1 MVELRKMFPNAG
13 VKEMVSHLFYRK
25 QKKVPRCVII
35 QDYFR
40 TFEPELIQARMGRN
54 LKRKQ
59 FWAAGVNV
67 LWCMD
72 QHDKW
77 KYKFGLCFHV
87 GVDPFSGYLLWLRVW
102 WNNSNPLV
110 VCRYYLDTVKSLGYV
125 PLLTQSD
132 PGTENTRVANAQ
144 SYMRQ
149 LLDPLLDGIQHVWK
163 RNKMNIKAE
172 IEWSLFRRKWSPGF
186 ENLFDEGIM
195 EGNLIRYDKSN
206 PLQALVF
213 RFLSIPWLQGELDH
227 YRHRVNN
234 TRKRKNAH
242 KLTPHGRA
250 EDIHFRPNDFDA
262 RDFKIPVPPQCIQQ
276 AEDAFIEPG
285 HRVLRLVPESFQQV
299 ADAIFEAMGSPEV
312 SMGTFWDLYLEML
325 EQVEVGIETGAI
337 PLEVVQAWSDEFTGT
352 AQEDD
357 EAAVEAVEEAD
368 LPDAFNPEGPAPEGF
383 IERSGAAGE
392 GPPMAEFTDDEGD
405 AEEGEEWVVR

>member
-25 QKKVPRCVII
+25 QKKVTRTTI

-59 FWAAGVNV
+59 FWAA
-67 LWCMD
+67 
-72 QHDKW
+72 
-77 KYKFGLCFHV
+77 
-87 GVDPFSGYLLWLRVW
+87 DPFSGYLLWLRVW
-102 WNNSNPLV
+102 WNNSNPIV

-195 EGNLIRYDKSN
+195 EGNLIR
-206 PLQALVF
+206 LVF
-213 RFLSIPWLQGELDH
+213 RFFAELDH

-262 RDFKIPVPPQCIQQ
+262 RDFKCIQQ

-383 IERSGAAGE
+383 IERSGAAVE